1 MAKHSLLSASA
12 SHRWLNCPPSARLCE
27 EYEDKPSEYA
37 QEGTDCHE
45 LCAYKV
51 EKALGHRVKDP
62 TENLTYYNSE
72 MEDCAE
78 WYCSFVME
86 QVAEAKKRCADPL
99 VLVEQRLD
107 YSRYVGIE
115 GSFGTGDCVIVS
127 DGLLHIIDYKHGL
140 GVLVSAEKNSQLSC
154 YALGA
159 LDLFDGIY
167 DITEVS
173 LTIYQ
178 PRRENISTYT
188 MSKDELL
195 TWADT
200 VLSPTAKL
208 AYDGKGDFKAGDHC
222 QFCKA
227 KANCRKRAEYNL
239 ELARYDFEMPAALED
254 DEVASILTKVDELV
268 SWASDLKEY
277 ALQKAL
283 SGTKFTGF
291 KVVEGRSNRKKYT
304 DEDAVART
312 VEAAGFDPY
321 EKKLLGITA
330 MSQALG
336 KKRFKELLGGLV
348 YKPPGKPALVP
359 ESDKRPA
366 MSTAIEDF
374 KEN

>member
-51 EKALGHRVKDP
+51 EKALGHRVRNP

-78 WYCSFVME
+78 GYCSFVME
-86 QVAEAKKRCADPL
+86 QVAEANKRCADPL
-99 VLVEQRLD
+99 VLAEQRLD
-107 YSRYVGIE
+107 YSCYVGIE

-178 PRRENISTYT
+178 PRRENVSTYT

-277 ALQKAL
+277 ALQKVL

-291 KVVEGRSNRKKYT
+291 KVVEGRSNRKYT

-336 KKRFKELLGGLV
+336 KKKFEELLGGLV

-366 MSTAIEDF
+366 MNTAIEDF

>member
-27 EYEDKPSEYA
+27 KYEDKPSEYA

-51 EKALGHRVKDP
+51 EKALGRRVRNP
-62 TENLTYYNSE
+62 AGTLARYSPE

-78 WYCSFVME
+78 GYCSFVME

-159 LDLFDGIY
+159 LGLFDGIY
-167 DITEVS
+167 DITDVS

-188 MSKDELL
+188 MGKDELL
-195 TWADT
+195 AWADT

-208 AYDGKGDFKAGDHC
+208 AYDGKGEFKAGDHC

-239 ELARYDFEMPAALED
+239 ELARYDFEMPASLED

-268 SWASDLKEY
+268 SWAGDLKEY

-291 KVVEGRSNRKKYT
+291 KVVEGRSNRKYT
-304 DEDAVART
+304 DEDAVAKT

-336 KKRFKELLGGLV
+336 KKKFDELLGGLV
-348 YKPPGKPALVP
+348 CKPPGKPALVP
-359 ESDKRPA
+359 ESDRRPA
-366 MSTAIEDF
+366 MNTAIEDF
-374 KEN
+374 REN

>member
-27 EYEDKPSEYA
+27 KYEDKPSEYA

-51 EKALGHRVKDP
+51 EKALGHRVRNP

-78 WYCSFVME
+78 GYCSFVME

-178 PRRENISTYT
+178 PRRENVSTYT

-227 KANCRKRAEYNL
+227 KANCRKRTEYNL
-239 ELARYDFEMPAALED
+239 ELARHDFEMPTALED

-291 KVVEGRSNRKKYT
+291 KVVEGRSNRRYT
-304 DEDAVART
+304 DEDTVART

-336 KKRFKELLGGLV
+336 KKKFEELLGGLV

-366 MSTAIEDF
+366 MNTAIEDF

>member
-27 EYEDKPSEYA
+27 KYEDKPSEYA

-51 EKALGHRVKDP
+51 EKALGHRVRSP

-78 WYCSFVME
+78 GYCSFVME

-107 YSRYVGIE
+107 YSCYVGIE

-239 ELARYDFEMPAALED
+239 ELARYDFEMPAALEN

-291 KVVEGRSNRKKYT
+291 KVVEGRSNRKYT
-304 DEDAVART
+304 DEDAVAKT

-336 KKRFKELLGGLV
+336 KKKFEELLGGLV
-348 YKPPGKPALVP
+348 YKPSGKPALVP

-366 MSTAIEDF
+366 MNTAIEDF

>member
-51 EKALGHRVKDP
+51 EKALGHRVKNP

-78 WYCSFVME
+78 GYCSFVME

-178 PRRENISTYT
+178 PRRENVSTYT

-195 TWADT
+195 TWADM

-227 KANCRKRAEYNL
+227 KANCRKRTEYNL
-239 ELARYDFEMPAALED
+239 ELARHDFEMPTALED

-291 KVVEGRSNRKKYT
+291 KVVEGRSNRRYT
-304 DEDAVART
+304 DEDTVART

-336 KKRFKELLGGLV
+336 KKKFEELLGGLV
-348 YKPPGKPALVP
+348 YKTPGKPALVP

-366 MSTAIEDF
+366 MNTAIEDF

>member
-1 MAKHSLLSASA
+1 M
-12 SHRWLNCPPSARLCE
+12 
-27 EYEDKPSEYA
+27 
-37 QEGTDCHE
+37 
-45 LCAYKV
+45 
-51 EKALGHRVKDP
+51 
-62 TENLTYYNSE
+62 
-72 MEDCAE
+72 
-78 WYCSFVME
+78 
-86 QVAEAKKRCADPL
+86 
-99 VLVEQRLD
+99 
-107 YSRYVGIE
+107 
-115 GSFGTGDCVIVS
+115 IVS

-178 PRRENISTYT
+178 PRRENVSTYT

-277 ALQKAL
+277 ALQKPL

-291 KVVEGRSNRKKYT
+291 KVVEGRSNRKYT

-336 KKRFKELLGGLV
+336 KKKFEELLGGLV

-366 MSTAIEDF
+366 MNTAIEDF

>member
-27 EYEDKPSEYA
+27 KYEDKPSEYA

-51 EKALGHRVKDP
+51 EKALGHRVRNP
-62 TENLTYYNSE
+62 TETLTYYNSE

-78 WYCSFVME
+78 GYCSFVME
-86 QVAEAKKRCADPL
+86 QVVEAKKRCADPL

-188 MSKDELL
+188 MGKDELL

-291 KVVEGRSNRKKYT
+291 KVVEGRSNRKYT

-312 VEAAGFDPY
+312 VETAGFDPY

-336 KKRFKELLGGLV
+336 KKKFEELLGGLV

-366 MSTAIEDF
+366 MNTAIEDF

>member
-27 EYEDKPSEYA
+27 KYEYKPSEYA

-51 EKALGHRVKDP
+51 EKALGHRVRNP
-62 TENLTYYNSE
+62 TETLTYYNSE

-78 WYCSFVME
+78 GYCSFVME
-86 QVAEAKKRCADPL
+86 QVAEAKKSCADPL

-239 ELARYDFEMPAALED
+239 ELARYDFEMPASLED

-283 SGTKFTGF
+283 SGTKFTGI
-291 KVVEGRSNRKKYT
+291 KVVEGRSNRKYT

-312 VEAAGFDPY
+312 VETAGFDPY

-336 KKRFKELLGGLV
+336 KKKFEELLGGLV

-366 MSTAIEDF
+366 MNTAIEDF

>member
-27 EYEDKPSEYA
+27 KYEDKPNEYA

-51 EKALGHRVKDP
+51 EKALGHRVRNP

-78 WYCSFVME
+78 GYCSFVME

-107 YSRYVGIE
+107 YSCYVGIE

-239 ELARYDFEMPAALED
+239 KLARYDFEMPAALEN

-291 KVVEGRSNRKKYT
+291 KVVEGRSNRKYT

-336 KKRFKELLGGLV
+336 KKKFEELLGGLV

-366 MSTAIEDF
+366 MNTAIEDF

>member
-27 EYEDKPSEYA
+27 KYEDKPSEYA

-78 WYCSFVME
+78 GYCSFVME
-86 QVAEAKKRCADPL
+86 QMTEAKKRCADPL
-99 VLVEQRLD
+99 VLIEQRLD

-178 PRRENISTYT
+178 PRRENVSTYN

-195 TWADT
+195 TWAGT

-291 KVVEGRSNRKKYT
+291 KVVEGHSNRKYT
-304 DEDAVART
+304 DEDAVAKT

-336 KKRFKELLGGLV
+336 KKKFEELLGGLV

-366 MSTAIEDF
+366 MNTAIEDF

>member
-27 EYEDKPSEYA
+27 KYEDKPSEYA

-51 EKALGHRVKDP
+51 EKALGHRVRNP
-62 TENLTYYNSE
+62 TETLTYYNSE

-78 WYCSFVME
+78 GYCSFVME
-86 QVAEAKKRCADPL
+86 QVAEAKKSCADPL

-115 GSFGTGDCVIVS
+115 GSFGTGDCVIVA

-291 KVVEGRSNRKKYT
+291 KVVEGRSNRKYT

-312 VEAAGFDPY
+312 VETAGFDPY

-336 KKRFKELLGGLV
+336 KKKFEELLGGLV

-366 MSTAIEDF
+366 MNTAIEDF

>member
-27 EYEDKPSEYA
+27 EYEDKPSQYA

-78 WYCSFVME
+78 GYCSFVME

-107 YSRYVGIE
+107 YSRYVGVE

-167 DITEVS
+167 DITDVS

-178 PRRENISTYT
+178 PRRENVSTYT
-188 MSKDELL
+188 MGKDELL

-208 AYDGKGDFKAGDHC
+208 AYDGKGEFKAGDHC
-222 QFCKA
+222 QFCRA
-227 KANCRKRAEYNL
+227 KANCRKRTEYNL
-239 ELARYDFEMPAALED
+239 ELARYDFEMPSVLED
-254 DEVASILTKVDELV
+254 DEVASILTRVDELV
-268 SWASDLKEY
+268 SWAGDLKEY

-291 KVVEGRSNRKKYT
+291 KVVEGRSNRKYT

-312 VEAAGFDPY
+312 VSAAGFDPY

-336 KKRFKELLGGLV
+336 RRKFEELLGGLV
-348 YKPPGKPALVP
+348 CKPPGKPTLVP

-366 MSTAIEDF
+366 MNTAIEDF

>member
-1 MAKHSLLSASA
+1 MSKHSLLSASA

-51 EKALGHRVKDP
+51 LKALGRSAKDP

-78 WYCSFVME
+78 GYCSFVME
-86 QVAEAKKRCADPL
+86 QVAKAKERCTDPL

-140 GVLVSAEKNSQLSC
+140 GILVSAEKNSQLSC

-167 DITEVS
+167 DISEVS

-178 PRRENISTYT
+178 PRRENVSTYT
-188 MSKDELL
+188 MSRDELL
-195 TWADT
+195 DWAEN

-208 AYDGKGDFKAGDHC
+208 AYEGKGEFKAGDHC
-222 QFCKA
+222 RFCKA

-239 ELARYDFEMPAALED
+239 ELARYDFEMPAALSDE
-254 DEVASILTKVDELV
+254 EVASILTKADELV
-268 SWASDLKEY
+268 AWAGDVRDY

-291 KVVEGRSNRKKYT
+291 KVVEGRSNRKYT
-304 DEDAVART
+304 DEDA
-312 VEAAGFDPY
+312 AAKAVSDAGYSPY
-321 EKKLLGITA
+321 EQKLLGITA
-330 MSQALG
+330 MSQMLG
-336 KKRFKELLGGLV
+336 KKKFEELLGGLV

-366 MSTAIEDF
+366 INTAINDF

>member
-78 WYCSFVME
+78 GYCSFVME

-178 PRRENISTYT
+178 PRRENVSTYT

-227 KANCRKRAEYNL
+227 KANCRKRAEHNL
-239 ELARYDFEMPAALED
+239 ELARYDFEMPAVLED

-291 KVVEGRSNRKKYT
+291 KVVEGRSNRKYT

>member
-27 EYEDKPSEYA
+27 KYEDKPSEYA
-37 QEGTDCHE
+37 QEGTDCHK

-51 EKALGHRVKDP
+51 EKALGRRVRDP

-78 WYCSFVME
+78 GYCSFVME
-86 QVAEAKKRCADPL
+86 QVAEAKKRCEDPL

-140 GVLVSAEKNSQLSC
+140 GVLVSAEKNSQLLC

-254 DEVASILTKVDELV
+254 DEVASILAKVDELV

-283 SGTKFTGF
+283 SGTKFVGF
-291 KVVEGRSNRKKYT
+291 KVVEGRSNRKYT

-336 KKRFKELLGGLV
+336 KKKFEELLGGLV

-366 MSTAIEDF
+366 MNTAIEDF

>member
-1 MAKHSLLSASA
+1 MGKHSLLSASA
-12 SHRWLNCPPSARLCE
+12 SSRWLNCPPSARLCE
-27 EYEDKPSEYA
+27 KYEDKPSEYA
-37 QEGTDCHE
+37 QEGTECHE

-51 EKALGHRVKDP
+51 EKALGHRAREP

-72 MEDCAE
+72 MENCAE
-78 WYCSFVME
+78 GYCSFVME

-99 VLVEQRLD
+99 VLIEQRLD

-140 GVLVSAEKNSQLSC
+140 GILVSAEKNSQLSC

-178 PRRENISTYT
+178 PRRENVRTYT

-208 AYDGKGDFKAGDHC
+208 AYEGKGEFKAGDHC
-222 QFCKA
+222 RFCKA

-239 ELARYDFEMPAALED
+239 ELARYDLAMPAALED
-254 DEVASILTKVDELV
+254 NEVASILTKVDELV

-291 KVVEGRSNRKKYT
+291 KVVEGRSNRKYT
-304 DEDAVART
+304 DEEAVART

-330 MSQALG
+330 MCQALG
-336 KKRFKELLGGLV
+336 KKKFEELLAGFI

-359 ESDKRPA
+359 DSDKRPA
-366 MSTAIEDF
+366 MNTAVEDF

>member
-62 TENLTYYNSE
+62 TKNLTYYNSE

-78 WYCSFVME
+78 GYCSFVME

-115 GSFGTGDCVIVS
+115 GSFGIGDCVIVS

-178 PRRENISTYT
+178 PRRENVSTYT
-188 MSKDELL
+188 TSKDELL

-254 DEVASILTKVDELV
+254 DEIASILTKVDELV

-291 KVVEGRSNRKKYT
+291 KVVEGRSNRKYT

-336 KKRFKELLGGLV
+336 KKKFDELLGGLV

-366 MSTAIEDF
+366 MNTAIEDF

>member
-27 EYEDKPSEYA
+27 KYEDKPSEYA

-51 EKALGHRVKDP
+51 EKALGHRVRNP

-78 WYCSFVME
+78 GYCSFVME
-86 QVAEAKKRCADPL
+86 QVAEAKKRCAAPL

-173 LTIYQ
+173 LAIYQ
-178 PRRENISTYT
+178 PRRENVSTYT

-291 KVVEGRSNRKKYT
+291 KVVEGRSNRKYT

-336 KKRFKELLGGLV
+336 KKKFEELLGGLV

-366 MSTAIEDF
+366 MNTAIEDF